1 MRSHKNFGE
10 EAIPKWHHPK
20 ISLENL
26 GLREGMTFID
36 VGCGYGFFTIPAAQ
50 IVGELGKVYAVDID
64 ALSIDQLRRDAVEK
78 SLKNIHVEV
87 AEAEE
92 TVFCRECA
100 DIVFYNSVLHDF
112 RDPKKVLR
120 NAKAMLKPTGKMVNV
135 DWKKKSTAFGPP
147 LQIRFSE
154 EQAVNIIKQAGFT
167 IASVKD
173 LESDFYIVTAKPQG
187 VDKTPFER

>member
-1 MRSHKNFGE
+1 MSSHKHFGG

-64 ALSIDQLRRDAVEK
+64 ALSIDQLKRDAMEK

-187 VDKTPFER
+187 VDKTSFER